1 MMKKTLLSMVMLM
14 SALTIVADD
23 YPYLTFETQDGS
35 VKSVSTTSLTLTIS
49 GNELI
54 VNDGACSF
62 QLSDLSKMYFSTSDA
77 TGIEQLT
84 SNLSQ
89 EEEVYAYTADGIFV
103 GRFDNLRAAQNT
115 LKQGLYIFKS
125 NGKTLKVTVK

>member
-62 QLSDLSKMYFSTSDA
+62 QPPNTTTS
-77 TGIEQLT
+77 
-84 SNLSQ
+84 SQ
-89 EEEVYAYTADGIFV
+89 GGGPGG
-103 GRFDNLRAAQNT
+103 GRW
-115 LKQGLYIFKS
+115 
-125 NGKTLKVTVK
+125 